1 MLAVVDG
8 CVAAYSA
15 RISRSLQEHGFLRI
29 FGGFGAELIYKR
41 VKVMG
46 TIAPITLTS
55 ARNGGLFA
63 RYLRLFAK
71 KRIGDNIL

>member
-1 MLAVVDG
+1 VSAVFDG

-29 FGGFGAELIYKR
+29 FGGFGAELIFKR

-46 TIAPITLTS
+46 TFAPITLTS

-63 RYLRLFAK
+63 RNMSLFAK
-71 KRIGDNIL
+71 NAEGTEI

>member
-1 MLAVVDG
+1 MSAVFDG
-8 CVAAYSA
+8 CVAAMSA
-15 RISRSLQEHGFLRI
+15 QVSRNLQDNGFLRI
-29 FGGFGAELIYKR
+29 FGGFGAELIFKR

-71 KRIGDNIL
+71 